1 MGAKRARRKTGRD
14 ALAFVRRH
22 GAVPLSA
29 RAAVPSLAEWVAGE
43 AIAGSWWGH
52 ARGHEIYALASAL
65 EDSPDVLVCR
75 ALGGKRT
82 FVHRR
87 LWPALVRAAA
97 KFPRA
102 HLARVVEEHTARGR
116 HEVREVAFPRW
127 APPDVRAAAK
137 ALALEDALA
146 QLAAAK
152 LLP

>member
-1 MGAKRARRKTGRD
+1 MAAKGARAKTPRA

-22 GAVPLSA
+22 GAVLLSG
-29 RAAVPSLAEWVAGE
+29 RGAAPSLADWVAGE

-65 EDSPDVLVCR
+65 EKSPDVLVCR
-75 ALGGKRT
+75 AVGGKRT
-82 FVHRR
+82 LVHRR

-97 KFPRA
+97 EFPRA

-116 HEVREVAFPRW
+116 HDVREMAFPRW

-137 ALALEDALA
+137 ALALDEA
-146 QLAAAK
+146 
-152 LLP
+152 